1 MRINR
6 MNATF
11 GKLDQATLEL
21 QPGLNILYAP
31 NESGKSTWSQFIRIM
46 LYGLSTR
53 ERGPMAAKN
62 RFAPWNGNT
71 MRGRMDV
78 EADGQRYTI
87 LRDTARAT
95 APMGEFRCT
104 YTDTANEVPGITSQT
119 VGEVLLGVGSEVF
132 SRSAFIGQSGLTVD
146 QDAEL
151 ERRILSLLTSGEE
164 EISYSQTRDALKKQ
178 LNRRKANKSAG
189 LIPALERECLQL
201 EEALA
206 QLQSLHQQEDAARLL
221 LQQRQQQEAE
231 VRLRIGQWE
240 DLQKQEA
247 LRCCLRAQQEAQQA
261 DARAAELEKTPIP
274 DAAYLARLEGMAQ
287 ALDHT
292 LNAAKEAEETARKL
306 RQEAEA
312 AGKVWRDHPL
322 YPADEATLQQ
332 RLQEP
337 AAAGAAFP
345 WGPVVAGLLA
355 GAAAGAGVW
364 LFLSQLLPAVG
375 IGAAAAVAIFL
386 IYNGMLHSARRKAAA
401 QAQIQRDRLAR
412 EAEAYLQL
420 LQRARTCREQ
430 AEQAR
435 TQAESAQRSCRESL
449 LQLLSLVQ
457 PFAPEATDLTNV
469 RTALERA
476 IARRRHVDEA
486 RQKARDAQLHSKM
499 LREHLPQGPLPDA
512 QAQLPRP
519 ATPYAQLVESLPRA
533 MAAVG
538 EAQSRL
544 DNLGGQIR
552 SAGDREMLE
561 SQLGQK
567 RQELQRLQQEYDAIA
582 MAMDALEQANL
593 TMQNRFSPA
602 LGQRAA
608 QIFSRL
614 TAGRYDKVLL
624 HRDFSLS
631 AEPAGDPTPRS
642 VQLLSQGAADQLY
655 LAVRLAICD
664 LVLPEEKAVPLILD
678 DALANFDDQRM
689 AAALDF
695 LAEEGQRRQILL
707 FTCQK
712 REGEYLSGRGGVSLL
727 SL

>member
-53 ERGPMAAKN
+53 ERGPMATKN
-62 RFAPWNGNT
+62 RFAPWNGNA

-104 YTDTANEVPGITSQT
+104 YTDTANEVPGITSQI

-178 LNRRKANKSAG
+178 LNRRKANKSTG

-292 LNAAKEAEETARKL
+292 LDAAKEAEENARKL

-337 AAAGAAFP
+337 AAAGTASPGDLWRQVCWQVQPPGLAYGCSFPSSFRLWESGLPQRQWYSLFIMVCFAAP
-345 WGPVVAGLLA
+345 AARPLPRLRSNGNSWPGRRRHISSCCSVPAPAGTRQSRPVPRRRAPS
-355 GAAAGAGVW
+355 AAAG
-364 LFLSQLLPAVG
+364 
-375 IGAAAAVAIFL
+375 
-386 IYNGMLHSARRKAAA
+386 KA
-401 QAQIQRDRLAR
+401 
-412 EAEAYLQL
+412 
-420 LQRARTCREQ
+420 CC
-430 AEQAR
+430 
-435 TQAESAQRSCRESL
+435 S
-449 LQLLSLVQ
+449 
-457 PFAPEATDLTNV
+457 F
-469 RTALERA
+469 
-476 IARRRHVDEA
+476 
-486 RQKARDAQLHSKM
+486 
-499 LREHLPQGPLPDA
+499 
-512 QAQLPRP
+512 
-519 ATPYAQLVESLPRA
+519 
-533 MAAVG
+533 
-538 EAQSRL
+538 
-544 DNLGGQIR
+544 
-552 SAGDREMLE
+552 
-561 SQLGQK
+561 
-567 RQELQRLQQEYDAIA
+567 
-582 MAMDALEQANL
+582 
-593 TMQNRFSPA
+593 
-602 LGQRAA
+602 
-608 QIFSRL
+608 
-614 TAGRYDKVLL
+614 
-624 HRDFSLS
+624 
-631 AEPAGDPTPRS
+631 
-642 VQLLSQGAADQLY
+642 
-655 LAVRLAICD
+655 
-664 LVLPEEKAVPLILD
+664 
-678 DALANFDDQRM
+678 
-689 AAALDF
+689 
-695 LAEEGQRRQILL
+695 
-707 FTCQK
+707 
-712 REGEYLSGRGGVSLL
+712 
-727 SL
+727 